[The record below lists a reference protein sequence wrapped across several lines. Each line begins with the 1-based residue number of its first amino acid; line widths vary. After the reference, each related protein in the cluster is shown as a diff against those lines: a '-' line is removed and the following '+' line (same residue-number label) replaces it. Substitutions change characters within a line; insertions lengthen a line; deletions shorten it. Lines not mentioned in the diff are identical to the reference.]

1 MTDYTD
7 MVVKGAK
14 GGSSKPQ
21 AQYVPV
27 EAPNTLRSKARGRI
41 LDLIAH
47 GPIVGLVNGL
57 QSIYLDDTPLQ
68 NADLT
73 FNFNGVGIQTR
84 EGYPDQTYIPGFTAV
99 ENAIEISTE
108 VKFATPIIR
117 SVTNNDADAVI
128 VTVQMPGLSEQKE
141 NGDMVGAQVGVR
153 IDVRT
158 GGGAWNLVVADTIAG
173 KTMSAYQRSY
183 RVPLDGNGPFDIQVR
198 RAEAESTDVKI
209 VNDLF
214 WAVMTEVIDA
224 RLTYPDSALV
234 AIDVDA
240 ELFGSKMPARAYD
253 VKLSII
259 KVPVNYDPVTRVYT
273 GFWDG
278 SFKLAWSDNPAWC
291 FYDLATHPVIG
302 ANNQNVDKWVLYQIG
317 QYCDGLV
324 PDGYGGMEPR
334 FTCNT
339 LFGSREDAII
349 VMNTLA
355 SVFRGM
361 VYWGSDSMVAV
372 GDMPGD
378 ALKLVTPANV
388 VGGEFEYAGTSL
400 RERHSVAV
408 VMWNDPADDYKLIP
422 ELYEDPES
430 IQLFG
435 WRETQVT
442 AACCSSRGQARR
454 LAKWILYS
462 ERMETEVVTYTA
474 TADQADL
481 RPGDYIKLSD
491 PDRAGAR
498 LGGRVIAATNLV
510 VTLDKKPADITGVWY
525 LSCLMPSG
533 VIQQREVNFFTGDV
547 VTLKTAFPEVP
558 LSGAVW
564 VLASAAVVTPMYRV
578 TTVAEQ
584 EDGLTYKVT
593 ATEHDP
599 NKYAFVEFD
608 LALPDTP
615 NSLIPSGPLPTPEG
629 LHATTHKYI
638 AGGTEHQGMN
648 VSWKAVN
655 DVRTTGYILEAR
667 DPNDLTYRTL
677 YNGAAL
683 SVDEQD
689 IVEGEWLFRLK
700 AYTSTGRTSDWAY
713 LTTNIAGLLLP
724 APPDSIQVDPGTF
737 TMSLIPRGIY
747 PGAMYEF
754 WRSAVAL
761 ADNMIVSNAVRLAV
775 STHFVDT
782 NLKPDTTYY
791 YYVRGTNIYG
801 VSAFVPA
808 QGTTLNDFED
818 ILAALDE
825 DIRKPGGL
833 FDEMVNAS
841 VPGIEAAQ
849 ASAAAAL
856 AEAESALAAA
866 EALVPRMGEVEDG
879 ITDLS
884 LVDDLQAIKHSAL
897 KTTVDG
903 FSALVSV
910 EEATRITEDAALSS
924 RITTVEAST
933 EDTLASIEDSLLAFA
948 TADEALASQ
957 ITELVADFELA
968 DVLIHAQITDEAL
981 VRSTETAALAARMST
996 LESEVGTDIAAR
1008 LTTEEITRAEETEAL
1023 ALQITQLE
1031 ATNGDQFASIA
1042 QTYSTV
1048 AYTDGAVARAVT
1060 TVTVN
1065 GKKAVFGIS
1074 VDNEVAEIGAI
1085 ADRFYVYNPTGNTY
1099 TLAFAVANG
1108 QTVIQDAMIRD
1119 ASITMA
1125 KISSALQSDN
1135 YVAGSTGWRLT
1146 KAGIFEINGTTAGT
1160 GRMVQNHESISVY
1173 DAAGNLRVK
1182 LGKL

>member
-7 MVVKGAK
+7 MVIKGSK

-57 QSIYLDDTPLQ
+57 QSIFLDDTPLQ

-73 FNFNGVGIQTR
+73 FNFNGVTIQTR
-84 EGYPDQTYIPGFTAV
+84 EGYPDQSYIPGFTAV

-128 VTVQMPGLSEQKE
+128 VTVQLPGLSEQKE
-141 NGDMVGAQVGVR
+141 NGDMLGSQVGVL

-158 GGGAWNLVVADTIAG
+158 GGGAWNLAVADTIAG
-173 KTMSAYQRSY
+173 KTMSAYQESY
-183 RVPLDGNGPFDIQVR
+183 RVPLNGNGPFDIRVR
-198 RAEAESTDVKI
+198 RAEPESTDIKI

-240 ELFGSKMPARAYD
+240 ELFGSKMPSRAYD
-253 VKLSII
+253 MKLSII
-259 KVPVNYDPVTRVYT
+259 KVPVNYDPITRVYT

-339 LFGSREDAII
+339 LFGTREEAII

-361 VYWGSDSMVAV
+361 VYWGADSMVAV

-388 VGGEFEYAGTSL
+388 VGGEFEYTGTSL

-408 VMWNDPADDYKLIP
+408 VMWNDPTDDYRQVP

-474 TADQADL
+474 TVDQADL

-498 LGGRVIAATNLV
+498 LGGRVLDATNLV

-558 LSGAVW
+558 LKGAIW
-564 VLASAAVVTPMYRV
+564 VLASSAVVTPMYRV

-584 EDGLTYKVT
+584 EDGLTYQIT

-629 LHATTHKYI
+629 LHASTYKYI

-677 YNGAAL
+677 YSGAAL

-700 AYTSTGRTSDWAY
+700 AVTSTGRTSDWAY
-713 LTTNIAGLLLP
+713 LTVNLAGLLLP

-754 WRSAVAL
+754 WRSAVPL
-761 ADNMIVSNAVRLAV
+761 ATEMIVSNAVRLAV

-791 YYVRGTNIYG
+791 YYVRGTNVYG

-833 FDEMVNAS
+833 FDEMVNAT

-856 AEAESALAAA
+856 AEAEEALAAA
-866 EALVPRMGEVEDG
+866 EAMVPRMENIEDG
-879 ITDLS
+879 ITDLEF
-884 LVDDLQAIKHSAL
+884 VDDLQAIKHSAL

-910 EEATRITEDAALSS
+910 EESTRVTEDAALSS

-957 ITELVADFELA
+957 ITEIVADFELA
-968 DVLIHAQITDEAL
+968 DVLIHAQITDESLA
-981 VRSTETAALAARMST
+981 RSTETAALAARMST

-1135 YVAGSTGWRLT
+1135 YVAGTTGWRLT